1 MSSPIDTVA
10 ENKRSLRNTRIALLI
25 IVIIFVADL
34 IGSYG
39 MYEENQQLKHQAK
52 DYEDLKQRFDNVLEM
67 LQYQNKRVLELEEA
81 NSALMEHAE
90 PKSLNK
96 AVKAT
101 PLPKLIE
108 V

>member
-1 MSSPIDTVA
+1 MTA
-10 ENKRSLRNTRIALLI
+10 TKLRNTRIALVVLGLL
-25 IVIIFVADL
+25 FVADI

-39 MYEENQQLKHQAK
+39 IYEENQELKQQVGAYKASSTIYESQAK
-52 DYEDLKQRFDNVLEM
+52 HWMEKCEH
-67 LQYQNKRVLELEEA
+67 YQSANEA
-81 NSALMEHAE
+81 LIKYAE

-101 PLPKLIE
+101 PLPRLIE

>member
-1 MSSPIDTVA
+1 MTA
-10 ENKRSLRNTRIALLI
+10 TKLRNTRIAL
-25 IVIIFVADL
+25 VILALLFVADL

-39 MYEENQQLKHQAK
+39 IYEENQQLKQQVEAYQASSTIYESQAK
-52 DYEDLKQRFDNVLEM
+52 YWMEKCKH
-67 LQYQNKRVLELEEA
+67 YQSANEA
-81 NSALMEHAE
+81 LIEHSE

>member
-1 MSSPIDTVA
+1 MSSPIDTIA
-10 ENKRSLRNTRIALLI
+10 ENKRSLINTRIALLI

-39 MYEENQQLKHQAK
+39 MYEENQQLKQDNK
-52 DYEDLKQRFDNVLEM
+52 YLLEDLDTYKSSSVYWKEKCEH
-67 LQYQNKRVLELEEA
+67 YQSANEA
-81 NSALMEHAE
+81 LIKHAE